1 MEAEQRQEGLGCLGM
16 MTNLPV
22 NCGQL
27 GAGAYRGPLAAQR
40 TEIQVAFLLT
50 MPFLSPASE
59 PPGCPL
65 LFLVRPV

>member
-1 MEAEQRQEGLGCLGM
+1 MGM
-16 MTNLPV
+16 MTKLPV

-59 PPGCPL
+59 PPASEPPGCPL